1 MPSAPVVRPRTV
13 WGRCPCPTNTPSTGP
28 LSRVDTEAVL
38 RPAPVI
44 LSFRRTFAL
53 LLLLIVL
60 PSAGL
65 SGFGIVA
72 IINERA
78 AVEKRLEAA
87 WRGTLADLSAEVPRA
102 LNGGRLEPTD
112 GERLAFLLADDQEV
126 SDPEGTFHVENGLVR
141 TRDPQLAESLAA
153 LVPEAASLPTVP
165 TVFSLATG
173 NRAVMVAAERQGTQV
188 RGVRLSGIALD
199 RLLSD
204 KAQGRA
210 TSEPVRFTLLPVP
223 RDATSEGGLVNRL
236 MSEVAQARQNALG
249 TTVLAERVLSPPLQD
264 FRLVVLPTGED
275 PIASASTRNRAVYG
289 VLLGLFYL
297 TLTFGVVYT
306 GRVLYR
312 EARLSRMKTDFV
324 SLVSHEL
331 RTPLTSIRMFIETL
345 ALGRLKDPAQMQEV
359 LDLLTRETERLS
371 DLIER
376 VLDWARI
383 ESGRKVYQREALP
396 VADVVDAAVAAF
408 RAQRL
413 GDDMVLS
420 VDVERALPPVEVDR
434 VAVAGALL
442 NLLQNAYKYS
452 GPTNRKI
459 ALRAQR
465 DGRHVNLSVEDNGV
479 GIARKDRKRI
489 FERFYR
495 VDNLLT
501 RKTEGSGLG
510 LAISKRIVE
519 AHGGRITVQSEPG
532 KGSRFTLQLKAG
544 RS

>member
-1 MPSAPVVRPRTV
+1 M
-13 WGRCPCPTNTPSTGP
+13 
-28 LSRVDTEAVL
+28 L

-102 LNGGRLEPTD
+102 LNGGRLEPADD
-112 GERLAFLLADDQEV
+112 GRLAFLLEDDQEV

-141 TRDPQLAESLAA
+141 TRDPQLAEALAA

-199 RLLSD
+199 RLLAD

-210 TSEPVRFTLLPVP
+210 TSEPVLFTLLPVP
-223 RDATSEGGLVNRL
+223 RDTTSEGGLVNRL

-249 TTVLAERVLSPPLQD
+249 QPVLAERVLSPPLQD

-345 ALGRLKDPAQMQEV
+345 ALGRFKDPAQMQEV

-383 ESGRKVYQREALP
+383 ESGRKVYQREPLP

-413 GDDMVLS
+413 GDDMELKVE
-420 VDVERALPPVEVDR
+420 VERALPPVEVDR

-459 ALRAQR
+459 SLRAQR

-532 KGSRFTLQLKAG
+532 QGSRFTLQLPAG